1 MTMQNTRLT
10 LDEVLDEFFY
20 ASEKPNAEKLKE
32 VLATYPEYRDD
43 IVEFA
48 ALWASYENSEES
60 KEAIQASDV
69 PAEKVVQLQSFVMGR
84 IHELDY
90 GALSTPSTRE
100 VETAKQVLNGL
111 AGSALRK
118 AAEGAGLFG
127 SNILLTK
134 ILTKSISRVPRRALS
149 GLANY
154 LDVSLE
160 ALAVAISEANLGAR
174 RSYKSTNKPQV
185 ASSESWESA
194 VNGLTLTPAQK
205 QSLLA
210 LSDEE

>member
-1 MTMQNTRLT
+1 MTMQYTRLT
-10 LDEVLDEFFY
+10 LDEVLDKFFY
-20 ASEKPNAEKLKE
+20 TSEKPDAEKLE
-32 VLATYPEYRDD
+32 EFLAAYPEYRDD

-48 ALWASYENSEES
+48 ALWASYENSEDS
-60 KEAIQASDV
+60 DDAIQASDV

-84 IHELDY
+84 LHELDY
-90 GALSTPSTRE
+90 GAMPAPSIQEMDR
-100 VETAKQVLNGL
+100 AKQALKGL

-118 AAEGAGLFG
+118 AAEGAGFFG
-127 SNILLTK
+127 STILLTK
-134 ILTKSISRVPRRALS
+134 ILTKSISCVPKRALS
-149 GLANY
+149 SLANY

-160 ALAVAISEANLGAR
+160 ALVVALGEANLGAR

-185 ASSESWESA
+185 PSSETWEGA
-194 VNGLTLTPAQK
+194 VNGLTLTPSQK